1 MKVFIV
7 GVNHK
12 IQYVFKNS
20 THSTEFKNYLVGKIT
35 KHSIS
40 LIAEELSNE
49 AIKKNRAN
57 DSVARVTALSAGI
70 KHRYVDPDSERR
82 ELLGI
87 PSEKQLKEKLGL
99 GRSLYADEL
108 TRLNEAQA
116 KYHRIREEDWLSQI
130 KDQNCSN
137 VLFLCG
143 YNHIESFAS
152 LLHNEGHQVQV
163 LSTKKNK

>member
-1 MKVFIV
+1 MKIFIV

-20 THSTEFKNYLVGKIT
+20 THSTEFKDYLVGKIT

-49 AIKKNRAN
+49 AIKQNKTD
-57 DSVARVTALSAGI
+57 DSVAHVTALSADI
-70 KHRYVDPDSERR
+70 KHRYADPDSETR
-82 ELLGI
+82 ESLGI

-99 GRSLYADEL
+99 GRSLNADEL
-108 TRLNEAQA
+108 TRLDVANA
-116 KYHRIREEDWLSQI
+116 KYHPIREEYWLSQI

-137 VLFLCG
+137 ILFLCG

-152 LLHNEGHQVQV
+152 LLRNEGHQVQV
-163 LSTKKNK
+163 LSTN